1 MSLLVLAGV
10 ASFVVAVYVI
20 VVLGG
25 GWLIG
30 HTSSPHLGLSALAT
44 AIVALAFDP
53 ARSWLERIVHRGR
66 RPSPYEVLSR
76 FSGAVGGSSTSG
88 SVPARM
94 AEVLGEGTGA
104 EWAQVWV
111 RLHDRLVLEATW
123 PADARA
129 DPMPPGSDEPPG
141 RRTQQVRHA
150 GETLGVLRLQ
160 ERDRQPLTTTEERLF
175 AELAAQAGLVLHGVR
190 LRSELA
196 LRLAD
201 LSARA
206 DELRIA
212 RERLVDTQ
220 DQARQRLERD
230 IHDGA
235 QQHLVALAVN
245 LRLAQALSR
254 RSPERAAQVLGE
266 QARAARVAVETLEGL
281 SRGIYPRLL
290 SEEGIGPALRS
301 ALTTSPVPVELS
313 ADGVGRLPAG
323 VEAAAYFCC
332 LEAVQ
337 NAVKHAAASRIAVD
351 VTLTGG
357 TLQLGV
363 SDNGTGFD
371 PLSITPGSG
380 LANMRDRIESVGGRI
395 SVRAPSGGGTSVLAW
410 APVSAAATIRTR

>member
-1 MSLLVLAGV
+1 VLVLGGLAAFV
-10 ASFVVAVYVI
+10 AAVYVV

-53 ARSWLERIVHRGR
+53 ARTWLERAAYGG

-76 FSGAVGGSSTSG
+76 FSGAVSGSSAGG

-111 RLHDRLVLEATW
+111 RLHDRLILEATW
-123 PADARA
+123 PDAART
-129 DPMPPGSDEPPG
+129 DPTPPGSGEPPG

-150 GETLGVLRLQ
+150 GETLGILRLQ
-160 ERDRQPLTTTEERLF
+160 ERAGQPLTATEERLF
-175 AELAAQAGLVLHGVR
+175 AELAEQAGLVLHGVR

-196 LRLAD
+196 LRLEE
-201 LSARA
+201 LTARA
-206 DELRIA
+206 DELRVA

-245 LRLAQALSR
+245 LRLAQSLTR

-266 QARAARVAVETLEGL
+266 QAGAAEVAVDTLESL
-281 SRGIYPRLL
+281 SGGIYPPLL
-290 SEEGIGPALRS
+290 SEAGIGPALGA
-301 ALTTSPVPVELS
+301 ALASSPVPVQLS
-313 ADGVGRLPAG
+313 ADGVGRHAAG
-323 VEAAAYFCC
+323 VEAAVYFCC

-337 NAVKHAAASRIAVD
+337 NAVKHAAASRIAVE
-351 VTLTGG
+351 VTLAGR
-357 TLQLGV
+357 TLHLAV
-363 SDNGTGFD
+363 SDDGTGFD
-371 PLSITPGSG
+371 ELAITPGAG
-380 LANMRDRIESVGGRI
+380 LANMRDRIESVGGRLT
-395 SVRAPSGGGTSVLAW
+395 VQAPGDGATVVMAW
-410 APVSAAATIRTR
+410 APADPATTVRAV